1 MFRRGATGAMSD
13 GTRPSMRQVF
23 DEHGRYVWRALRH
36 LGVAESEVPD
46 VSQEVF
52 ITVHKKLPEF
62 EGRSSLRTWLYAIC
76 LRVASDHRRRAY
88 VRRERPTAEPLA
100 DHHLSSGCA
109 EDTSLEQRA
118 TLLALLGA
126 LDPDKRAVLVL
137 YEIEGFTMK
146 EVAEIMN
153 CPLQTAYSR
162 LHAARERL
170 LEALRAEQGTSA

>member
-1 MFRRGATGAMSD
+1 MSVGARLSV
-13 GTRPSMRQVF
+13 RQVF
-23 DEHGRYVWRALRH
+23 DEHARYVWRALRH
-36 LGVAESEVPD
+36 LGVADAEIAD

-62 EGRSSLRTWLYAIC
+62 EGRSSLRTWLYGIC

-88 VRRERPTAEPLA
+88 VRRELPSAEPTAERSVSPEP
-100 DHHLSSGCA
+100 GPGI
-109 EDTSLEQRA
+109 EDRA
-118 TLLALLGA
+118 TLRALLDV

-146 EVAEIMN
+146 EVAEIVD
-153 CPLQTAYSR
+153 CPVQTAYSR

-170 LEALRAEQGTSA
+170 LEAFLAEQKP